1 MSAWVC
7 WGASQAPSPF
17 PHKHQNITSIVA
29 VVMVVIKTDDDDR
42 RQKRICRH
50 GPNCLFSIG
59 TALLLR
65 PQPPTRAPPSGFFPS
80 WRCIAVSATG
90 ETECP
95 LIGALAESRPRPCIL
110 GRQSCL
116 QTPKDSHPRV
126 ASQTSAY
133 LPCWCTG
140 CSAAN

>member
-29 VVMVVIKTDDDDR
+29 VVVVVIKTDDDDR

-50 GPNCLFSIG
+50 GSDCLFSIG
-59 TALLLR
+59 TALLSR
-65 PQPPTRAPPSGFFPS
+65 PRPPTRAPPSGFFPS
-80 WRCIAVSATG
+80 WRCIAISATG

-116 QTPKDSHPRV
+116 QTPKGSHPRV
-126 ASQTSAY
+126 ASQTSAHLSY
-133 LPCWCTG
+133 WCTG